1 MFKSNNN
8 ATSAVGYAVGGA
20 VTGSA
25 FLAFIAGVMGLAV
38 GSTAIII
45 ELALIVTISSIVG
58 VTAYS
63 IEKAV
68 ENESKKN

>member
-8 ATSAVGYAVGGA
+8 ATSAVSYAVVGA
-20 VTGSA
+20 ATGST

-58 VTAYS
+58 ITAYS
-63 IEKAV
+63 IEKAG
-68 ENESKKN
+68 EDKS